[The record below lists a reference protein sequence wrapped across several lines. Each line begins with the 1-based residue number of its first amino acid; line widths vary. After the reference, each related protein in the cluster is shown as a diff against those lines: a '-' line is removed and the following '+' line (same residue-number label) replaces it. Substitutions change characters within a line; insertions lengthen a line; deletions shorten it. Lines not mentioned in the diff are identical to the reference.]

1 MNKYKTLVSNTALI
15 SLGTFGSKLLVFLMV
30 RFYTGYLTTSEFGT
44 ADIIT
49 QTCNLLLPIIS
60 LGITNGVFRFAIDS
74 NHDKKSV
81 FSSGL
86 YTITLGGL
94 LFLIIAPLLAISA
107 PYGFTWYQTRTR

>member
-1 MNKYKTLVSNTALI
+1 MNKYKTLISNTALI
-15 SLGTFGSKLLVFLMV
+15 SLGTIGSKLLVFFMV
-30 RFYTGYLTTSEFGT
+30 RFYTGYLTTAEFGT

-60 LGITNGVFRFAIDS
+60 LGISNGVFRFAIDS

-86 YTITLGGL
+86 YTITFGGL
-94 LFLIIAPLLAISA
+94 LFLARINCAQSE
-107 PYGFTWYQTRTR
+107 